1 MKRIFLFLITNIA
14 IMLVITIIINIF
26 GLGQV
31 LDEQGVGLDLTSL
44 LMLSAVVG
52 MTAPLSRW
60 RSPKPWLS
68 TPLVRM

>member
-52 MTAPLSRW
+52 MTGSFI
-60 RSPKPWLS
+60 
-68 TPLVRM
+68 